1 MQPTH
6 VVLSEDGNDYKMI
19 LRVELWRNSPSWT
32 LCMLPTGTED
42 EAVKTLLSSMD
53 KTASGQA
60 RYKKFPQPNRGGWT
74 KLGKLCQVQ
83 YDDFVDW
90 LDQGANRAATPRGR
104 EEFP

>member
-1 MQPTH
+1 
-6 VVLSEDGNDYKMI
+6 
-19 LRVELWRNSPSWT
+19 
-32 LCMLPTGTED
+32 MLPTGTED

-60 RYKKFPQPNRGGWT
+60 PDKNFPLKTAGWT

-90 LDQGANRAATPRGR
+90 LDQGAKAVFAEG
-104 EEFP
+104 